1 MPRSGNCK
9 AGVVLCKDGIRR
21 VNDNS
26 YESNNLARRIYFP
39 MKIVRRIAWATVAF
53 TYFLIALGGTVR
65 VSNSGLSCPDWPLC
79 FGRPYA
85 PPEIHALLEEA
96 HRYTASIVSVL
107 VIALAISALIWA
119 RKERQV
125 LIPALIAPF
134 FLAIQIV
141 LGGLTVLWKLPP
153 TIITAHLGT
162 ALVIFAMV
170 ITVAVMSG
178 KAKPGKE
185 HPAKTRKF
193 ARLAMTNALLVYGL
207 MLSGSYVVGSGATLA
222 CPGWP
227 LCGAAPQWAVQFHL
241 ADINSFH
248 RLVAT
253 FVGLV
258 LIWTLLSAWRRRNVA
273 PGQAWVAL
281 VAGVLFVTQAAVGGL
296 IVLLRRPDFVAG
308 LHLALATAVWGGL
321 ALLAVLAARQLRA
334 APQGAELEELAE
346 EEKPV
351 GPIRQTI
358 SSYID
363 LMKPH
368 VTVLLLGTTVAA
380 MAIAAQGLPPLGLVL
395 ATLLGGAMAAGSANC
410 LNCYIDRDI
419 DQVMGRTQRRSL
431 PAGKVQPTQ
440 ALIFGISLGVGSFI
454 ILAIFVNLLSAVL
467 ACSAI
472 LFYVFVYT
480 IWLKRS
486 SAQNIVIGGAAGAVP
501 VLVGWAAVTHTV
513 TLPAI
518 WLFAIIFYWTPPHFW
533 ALSLLIQKD
542 YEKAS
547 IPMMP
552 VVMGERETRK
562 QIFLYSLLLLAVTLI
577 LFAMRA
583 MGYFYLF
590 VAIVL
595 GGILLYMSIR
605 LLRDKS
611 KKWARTLFWYSNCY
625 LALIFAAMVV
635 DRVIH

>member
-1 MPRSGNCK
+1 
-9 AGVVLCKDGIRR
+9 
-21 VNDNS
+21 
-26 YESNNLARRIYFP
+26 
-39 MKIVRRIAWATVAF
+39 MKIVRRIAWVTVGF

-65 VSNSGLSCPDWPLC
+65 VSDSGLSCPDWPLC
-79 FGRPYA
+79 HGNIFVALDY
-85 PPEIHALLEEA
+85 HVLLEQF
-96 HRYTASIVSVL
+96 HRYIASIVSIL
-107 VIALAISALIWA
+107 IIALAICALIWA

-125 LIPALIAPF
+125 LIPALMAPF
-134 FLAIQIV
+134 FLVIQIV

-153 TIITAHLGT
+153 TIIAAHLGT
-162 ALVIFAMV
+162 ALAIFAMV

-178 KAKPGKE
+178 KAKPSKE
-185 HPAKTRKF
+185 HPARTRKF
-193 ARLAMTNALLVYGL
+193 VRLAMTNALLVYGL

-227 LCGAAPQWAVQFHL
+227 LCGNAPQWAVQYHL
-241 ADINSFH
+241 SDINSFH

-258 LIWTLLSAWRRRNVA
+258 LIWTLVSAWRRRNVA

-281 VAGVLFVTQAAVGGL
+281 VAGILFVVQAVVGGL
-296 IVLLRRPDFVAG
+296 VVLLMRPDFVAG
-308 LHLALATAVWGGL
+308 LHLALATAVWGSL
-321 ALLAVLAARQLRA
+321 VLLAVLAARQLRV
-334 APQGAELEELAE
+334 APRGAELEELAE
-346 EEKPV
+346 EKKEV

-358 SSYID
+358 SSYVD

-380 MAIAAQGLPPLGLVL
+380 MAIAAKGLPPLGLVM
-395 ATLLGGAMAAGSANC
+395 ATLVGGAMAAGSANC
-410 LNCYIDRDI
+410 INCYIDRDI
-419 DQVMGRTQRRSL
+419 DQLMGRTQRRSL
-431 PAGKVQPTQ
+431 PAGRVQPTQ
-440 ALIFGISLGVGSFI
+440 ALVFGITLGIGSFI
-454 ILAIFVNLLSAVL
+454 ILTLFVNLLSALL

-480 IWLKRS
+480 MWLKRS

-562 QIFLYSLLLLAVTLI
+562 QIFLYSLLLLAVTMI

-583 MGYFYLF
+583 MGYFYLL
-590 VAIVL
+590 VALVL

-605 LLRDKS
+605 LLRDQS

-625 LALIFAAMVV
+625 LALIFAAMVI
-635 DRVIH
+635 DRVVH

>member
-1 MPRSGNCK
+1 
-9 AGVVLCKDGIRR
+9 
-21 VNDNS
+21 
-26 YESNNLARRIYFP
+26 
-39 MKIVRRIAWATVAF
+39 MKIVRRIAWVTVGF

-65 VSNSGLSCPDWPLC
+65 VSDSGLSCPDWPLC

-85 PPEIHALLEEA
+85 PPEIHALIEEA

-134 FLAIQIV
+134 FLVIQIV

-153 TIITAHLGT
+153 TIIAAHLGT
-162 ALVIFAMV
+162 ALAIFAMV
-170 ITVAVMSG
+170 ITVAVMSS
-178 KAKPGKE
+178 KAKPSKE
-185 HPAKTRKF
+185 HPAKTRRF
-193 ARLAMTNALLVYGL
+193 VRLAMTNALLVYGL

-227 LCGAAPQWAVQFHL
+227 LCGTAPQWAVQYHL
-241 ADINSFH
+241 DEINSFH

-258 LIWTLLSAWRRRNVA
+258 LIWTLVSAWRRRNVA

-281 VAGVLFVTQAAVGGL
+281 VAGVLFVAQAGVGGL
-296 IVLLRRPDFVAG
+296 IVLLKRPDFLAG
-308 LHLALATAVWGGL
+308 LHLALATAVWGSL
-321 ALLAVLAARQLRA
+321 VLLAVLAARQLRA
-334 APQGAELEELAE
+334 APQGAELEKLE
-346 EEKPV
+346 EEKKAV

-358 SSYID
+358 SSYVD

-368 VTVLLLGTTVAA
+368 VTVLLLGTTLAA
-380 MAIAAQGLPPLGLVL
+380 MAIAAQGLPPLGLVV

-410 LNCYIDRDI
+410 INCYIDRDI
-419 DQVMGRTQRRSL
+419 DRIMGRTQRRSL
-431 PAGKVQPTQ
+431 PAGRVQPTQ
-440 ALIFGISLGVGSFI
+440 ALLFGIALGVGSFI
-454 ILAIFVNLLSAVL
+454 ILALFVNLLSAVL

-480 IWLKRS
+480 LWLKRS
-486 SAQNIVIGGAAGAVP
+486 SVQNIVIGGAAGAVP
-501 VLVGWAAVTHTV
+501 VLVGWTAVTHTI

-552 VVMGERETRK
+552 VILGERETRK
-562 QIFLYSLLLLAVTLI
+562 QIFLYSLLLLAVTLV

-583 MGYFYLF
+583 MGYFYLL
-590 VAIVL
+590 VALVL
-595 GGILLYMSIR
+595 GGILVYMSIR
-605 LLRDKS
+605 LLRDQS

-625 LALIFAAMVV
+625 LAMIFAAMVV
-635 DRVIH
+635 DRVVH

>member
-1 MPRSGNCK
+1 
-9 AGVVLCKDGIRR
+9 
-21 VNDNS
+21 
-26 YESNNLARRIYFP
+26 
-39 MKIVRRIAWATVAF
+39 MKIVRRIAWVTVGF

-65 VSNSGLSCPDWPLC
+65 VSDSGLSCPDWPLC
-79 FGRPYA
+79 YGRPYA
-85 PPEIHALLEEA
+85 PPEIHALLEES
-96 HRYTASIVSVL
+96 HRYTASIVSIL
-107 VIALAISALIWA
+107 IIALAISALIWA
-119 RKERQV
+119 RKEKQV
-125 LIPALIAPF
+125 LIPALMAPF
-134 FLAIQIV
+134 FLVIQIV

-162 ALVIFAMV
+162 ALAIFAMV

-178 KAKPGKE
+178 NAKPSKE

-193 ARLAMTNALLVYGL
+193 VRLALTNALLVYGL

-227 LCGAAPQWAVQFHL
+227 LCGTAPQWAVQYHL
-241 ADINSFH
+241 SDINSFH

-258 LIWTLLSAWRRRNVA
+258 LIWTLISAWRRRNVA
-273 PGQAWVAL
+273 SGQAWVAL
-281 VAGVLFVTQAAVGGL
+281 VAGILFVVQAVVGGL
-296 IVLLRRPDFVAG
+296 VVLLMRPDFVAG
-308 LHLALATAVWGGL
+308 LHLALATAVWGSL
-321 ALLAVLAARQLRA
+321 VLLAVLAARQLRA

-346 EEKPV
+346 EKKEV
-351 GPIRQTI
+351 GPVRQTI
-358 SSYID
+358 SSYVD

-380 MAIAAQGLPPLGLVL
+380 MAIAYQGLPPLGLVL

-410 LNCYIDRDI
+410 INCYIDRDI
-419 DQVMGRTQRRSL
+419 DQIMGRTQRRSL
-431 PAGKVQPTQ
+431 PSGRVQPTQ
-440 ALIFGISLGVGSFI
+440 ALIFGIALGIGSFI
-454 ILAIFVNLLSAVL
+454 ILTLFVNLLSALL

-472 LFYVFVYT
+472 LFYIFVYT
-480 IWLKRS
+480 MWLKRS

-501 VLVGWAAVTHTV
+501 VLVGWAAVTHTL

-547 IPMMP
+547 IPMLP

-562 QIFLYSLLLLAVTLI
+562 QILLYSLLLLAVTMI
-577 LFAMRA
+577 LFAMHA
-583 MGYFYLF
+583 MGYFYLL
-590 VAIVL
+590 VALVL
-595 GGILLYMSIR
+595 GGILIYMAIR
-605 LLRDKS
+605 LIRDQS

-625 LALIFAAMVV
+625 LALIFAAMVI
-635 DRVIH
+635 DRVVH